1 MIEAIRSC
9 KGFSSAFQDSTA
21 RSTFLGTV
29 DKITIPSDNTSMKKL
44 LRTCGLLSASLPLLL
59 IPIDDLGA
67 AETTSLSTLYWCA
80 ARAGNQLQ
88 LNSGPGCEPLIEAK
102 QNSGRDDGTNDA
114 KAPTNIGNLENAV
127 SAFLRDYRALLDCC
141 ANDVSSTD
149 DISKLE
155 ERASSLIADAVD
167 HLSPAAFLAAR
178 NQALVVPVVEARSKL
193 RLLTARLKQ
202 MNAAQ
207 DQVGGLDY
215 EQSAKERRRQEESD
229 DAITREFQSTR
240 EPARAPTG
248 TGIGRPGSTGE
259 AIGRSGSSGPQIGAS
274 PATGSRIGTTPP
286 TLGEIADT
294 SPGQR
299 PDTSLGTTEP
309 VTRGVVGAEIGTT
322 PRTGSSIG
330 SSTLNRP

>member
-1 MIEAIRSC
+1 MIEAIRSY
-9 KGFSSAFQDSTA
+9 KGFSSALRDPRA
-21 RSTFLGTV
+21 RSTFFRTV
-29 DKITIPSDNTSMKKL
+29 DKIGNPSDNTSMKKL
-44 LRTCGLLSASLPLLL
+44 LRTCGLLLTLLPLLL
-59 IPIDDLGA
+59 IPVDDLGA

-80 ARAGNQLQ
+80 TRTGNQLQ
-88 LNSGPGCEPLIEAK
+88 LKSGPGCEPLVEAK
-102 QNSGRDDGTNDA
+102 QNSGRDDGTSDP
-114 KAPTNIGNLENAV
+114 KAPTNIANLEAAV

-141 ANDVSSTD
+141 ANDVSSID

-155 ERASSLIADAVD
+155 DHASSLIADAVGQ
-167 HLSPAAFLAAR
+167 LPPAAFLAAR

-193 RLLTARLKQ
+193 RLLNARLKQ

-207 DQVGGLDY
+207 DQLGGLDY
-215 EQSAKERRRQEESD
+215 EQSAKERRRLEEND
-229 DAITREFQSTR
+229 DAITKEFQSTR

-259 AIGRSGSSGPQIGAS
+259 EIGRSGSSGPQIGAS

-299 PDTSLGTTEP
+299 PDTALGTTEP
-309 VTRGVVGAEIGTT
+309 VTRGVVGPEIGTT
-322 PRTGSSIG
+322 PKTGSSIG
-330 SSTLNRP
+330 NSTLNTP